1 MSLILTIVGQ
11 VVYSIKIAIPC
22 EIDHSAIYRFS
33 IMQKANGNNSL
44 LKNDKTYSTY
54 TFNVTN
60 IYQDIHIFEYM
71 NGNKVLILG
80 GGSGGLA
87 TAGRLKELLGDKISV
102 TVIDKQRSFVLGFS
116 LLRVMTGE
124 KSEQEV
130 TVPKEKVSQKGIAFI
145 NTEVNRIDVENGN
158 IGTDQ
163 GEFAYDY
170 LVIALGAELAP
181 EKVPG
186 FESAFHMYTL
196 EDAKKLR
203 DALSSFRGGSIRLVV
218 SSTPFKCPPAPYEA
232 AMLIDGYL
240 RSKSLHD
247 KTDIQIFTPEPQPMP
262 IAGPEV
268 GNRVVSML
276 NEKGIGFHS
285 NIKVSIID
293 GSSKEAVFENGA
305 REKYDLLIAIPPHTS
320 PKVVRE
326 SSGDL
331 ADAAS
336 GWIPVDPKNMQTK
349 HDRVYAIGD
358 VAAIKLPSGMMLPK
372 AATFAFGQAEIVAF
386 NIASLVLGTETRSWD
401 GFGECFIETGSGR
414 AGYGSGSF
422 YASPKP
428 VINLQIPSKE
438 LRERKDAWG
447 NYWTKRLVA

>member
-1 MSLILTIVGQ
+1 M
-11 VVYSIKIAIPC
+11 
-22 EIDHSAIYRFS
+22 
-33 IMQKANGNNSL
+33 NS
-44 LKNDKTYSTY
+44 
-54 TFNVTN
+54 
-60 IYQDIHIFEYM
+60 
-71 NGNKVLILG
+71 NKVLILG

-87 TAGRLKELLGDKISV
+87 TAARLKELLGDKISI
-102 TVIDKQRSFVLGFS
+102 TVIDKQRSFVMGFS

-124 KSEQEV
+124 KTEQEV
-130 TVPKEKVSQKGIAFI
+130 TVSKEKVSQKGIKFI
-145 NTEVNRIDVENGN
+145 NTEVNGIDVKNSIVTTG
-158 IGTDQ
+158 Q

-218 SSTPFKCPPAPYEA
+218 CSTPFKCPPAPYEA
-232 AMLIDGYL
+232 AMLIDDYL
-240 RSKSLHD
+240 RSKGLRD
-247 KTDIQIFTPEPQPMP
+247 KSDIQIFTLEPQPMP

-268 GNRVVSML
+268 GNTVVSML
-276 NEKGIGFHS
+276 NEKRIGFH
-285 NIKVSIID
+285 NNAKVSSID
-293 GSSKEAVFENGA
+293 GSSKQIVFENGT

-326 SSGDL
+326 SDL

-336 GWIPVDPKNMQTK
+336 GWIPVDPKNMQTR

-358 VAAIKLPSGMMLPK
+358 VAAVKLPSSGMMLPK
-372 AATFAFGQAEIVAF
+372 AATFAFGQAEIVAS

-401 GFGECFIETGSGR
+401 GFGECFIETGSGN

>member
-1 MSLILTIVGQ
+1 
-11 VVYSIKIAIPC
+11 
-22 EIDHSAIYRFS
+22 
-33 IMQKANGNNSL
+33 
-44 LKNDKTYSTY
+44 
-54 TFNVTN
+54 
-60 IYQDIHIFEYM
+60 M
-71 NGNKVLILG
+71 NENKVLILG

-87 TAGRLKELLGDKISV
+87 TAGRLKELLGNKISV

-116 LLRVMTGE
+116 LLRIMTGE

-130 TVPKEKVSQKGIAFI
+130 TVSKEKVSQKGIKFI
-145 NTEVNRIDVENGN
+145 NTEVNRIDVNNG
-158 IGTDQ
+158 IVTTGQ
-163 GEFAYDY
+163 GEFAYNY
-170 LVIALGAELAP
+170 LVVALGAELAP

-186 FESAFHMYTL
+186 FESVFHMYTL

-203 DALSSFRGGSIRLVV
+203 DALSSFRGGSIRLII

-232 AMLIDGYL
+232 AMLIDDYL
-240 RSKSLHD
+240 RSKGLRD
-247 KTDIQIFTPEPQPMP
+247 KSDIQIFTPERQPMP

-268 GNRVVSML
+268 GDTVISML
-276 NEKGIGFHS
+276 NEKRIGFH
-285 NIKVSIID
+285 NNAKVSSID
-293 GSSKEAVFENGA
+293 GSSKQIVFENGT

-326 SSGDL
+326 SDL

-336 GWIPVDPKNMQTK
+336 GWIPVDPKNMQTR

-358 VAAIKLPSGMMLPK
+358 VAAVKLPSSGMMLPK
-372 AATFAFGQAEIVAF
+372 AATFAFGQAEIVAS

-401 GFGECFIETGSGR
+401 GFGECFIETGSGN

>member
-1 MSLILTIVGQ
+1 
-11 VVYSIKIAIPC
+11 
-22 EIDHSAIYRFS
+22 
-33 IMQKANGNNSL
+33 
-44 LKNDKTYSTY
+44 
-54 TFNVTN
+54 
-60 IYQDIHIFEYM
+60 M
-71 NGNKVLILG
+71 NENKVLILG

-87 TAGRLKELLGDKISV
+87 TAGRLKELLGNKISV

-116 LLRVMTGE
+116 LLRIMTGE

-130 TVPKEKVSQKGIAFI
+130 TVPKEKVSQKGIKFI
-145 NTEVNRIDVENGN
+145 NTEVNRIDVNNG
-158 IGTDQ
+158 IVTTGQ
-163 GEFAYDY
+163 GEFAYNY
-170 LVIALGAELAP
+170 LVVALGAELAP

-203 DALSSFRGGSIRLVV
+203 DVLSSFRGGSIRLII

-232 AMLIDGYL
+232 AMLIDDYL
-240 RSKSLHD
+240 RSKGLRD
-247 KTDIQIFTPEPQPMP
+247 KSDIQIFTPEPQPMP

-268 GNRVVSML
+268 GNTVISML
-276 NEKGIGFHS
+276 NEKGIGFH
-285 NIKVSIID
+285 NNAKVSSIN
-293 GSSKEAVFENGA
+293 GSSKQIVFENGT

-326 SSGDL
+326 SDL

-336 GWIPVDPKNMQTK
+336 GWIPVDPKNMQTR

-358 VAAIKLPSGMMLPK
+358 VAAVKLPSSGMMLPK
-372 AATFAFGQAEIVAF
+372 AATFAFGQAEIVAS
-386 NIASLVLGTETRSWD
+386 NIASLALGTETRSWD
-401 GFGECFIETGSGR
+401 GFGECFIETGSGN

-422 YASPKP
+422 FASPKP

>member
-1 MSLILTIVGQ
+1 
-11 VVYSIKIAIPC
+11 
-22 EIDHSAIYRFS
+22 
-33 IMQKANGNNSL
+33 
-44 LKNDKTYSTY
+44 
-54 TFNVTN
+54 
-60 IYQDIHIFEYM
+60 M
-71 NGNKVLILG
+71 NENKVLILG

-87 TAGRLKELLGDKISV
+87 AAGRLKELLGNKISV

-116 LLRVMTGE
+116 LLRIMTGE

-130 TVPKEKVSQKGIAFI
+130 TVPKEKVSQKGIKFI
-145 NTEVNRIDVENGN
+145 NTEVNRIDVNNG
-158 IGTDQ
+158 IVTTGQ
-163 GEFAYDY
+163 GEFAYNY
-170 LVIALGAELAP
+170 LVVALGAELAP

-203 DALSSFRGGSIRLVV
+203 DALSSFRGGSIRLII

-232 AMLIDGYL
+232 AMLIDDYL
-240 RSKSLHD
+240 RSKGLRD
-247 KTDIQIFTPEPQPMP
+247 KSDIQIFTPEPQPMP

-268 GNRVVSML
+268 GNTVISML
-276 NEKGIGFHS
+276 NEKGIGFH
-285 NIKVSIID
+285 NNAKVSSID
-293 GSSKEAVFENGA
+293 GSSKQIVFENGT

-326 SSGDL
+326 SDL

-336 GWIPVDPKNMQTK
+336 GWIPVDPKNMQTR

-358 VAAIKLPSGMMLPK
+358 VAAVKLPSSGMMLPK
-372 AATFAFGQAEIVAF
+372 AATFAFGQAEIVAS

-401 GFGECFIETGSGR
+401 GFGECFIETGSGN